1 MSYNKLIGLVNNNDT
16 VINTWATNN
25 QLQNSLIAAYPLA
38 VKQMLNSGFYNTFKG
53 ETVNDTAANIWHYL
67 KGTIK
72 YKKDPDGVQYIML
85 PARFIKR
92 GVGDCKNYSLFTASI
107 LGSLGLPVFF
117 DFTNYISKDGKE
129 PINKKMPSHVYIS
142 TLNERGQRVIIDGV
156 YNKFDSEK
164 PYFYKKT
171 VPMKIAV
178 LSGLGTPTS
187 MQIERNQITDS
198 VKQKQYRA
206 RVIKGEITKLLNSA
220 DPIERAKGRK
230 YLEACKAKNINGIA
244 GKKKDKKNRP
254 NPFAKVGL
262 VTVRNSFLAL
272 VKLNV
277 RGLAHKLS
285 LLIAKPGGQDKLK
298 NTWVKK
304 LGGNFDVLLKN
315 INQGKGKRPLLG
327 EGKKTKGLAGEPVS
341 LTVILAS
348 AAGALAA
355 IAPLLKNI
363 SIGPDGK
370 EVNKAQEAPGTN
382 IDDVVTEGVTSGG
395 TTVLPQGDQ
404 GGEGF
409 MNKKILG
416 LPLPVVLLLAGGG
429 VYLATKKKG
438 R

>member
-1 MSYNKLIGLVNNNDT
+1 VSYNKLIGLVNNNDT

-25 QLQNSLIAAYPLA
+25 QLQASLMAAYPLA

-53 ETVNDTAANIWHYL
+53 ATVNDTAANIWHYL

-117 DFTNYISKDGKE
+117 DFTNYISKEGKE
-129 PINKKMPSHVYIS
+129 PTNKKMPSHVYIS

-156 YNKFDSEK
+156 FSKFDSEK
-164 PYFYKKT
+164 PYYYKKT

-178 LSGLGTPTS
+178 LSGLGTPTT
-187 MQIERNQITDS
+187 MQIERNQITDP

-206 RVIKGEITKLLNSA
+206 RVIKGEITKLLDSA
-220 DPIERAKGRK
+220 DPRERAKGRK
-230 YLEACKAKNINGIA
+230 YLEACRAKNIDGIA

-254 NPFAKVGL
+254 SIFKKAGL

-285 LLIAKPGGQDKLK
+285 ILVSKPGGADKLK

-315 INQGKGKRPLLG
+315 INQGKGKKPLLG

-355 IAPLLKNI
+355 IAPLLKSINI
-363 SIGPDGK
+363 NKEGK
-370 EVNKAQEAPGTN
+370 ETNAANQAAGTDVDDLVAQGVN
-382 IDDVVTEGVTSGG
+382 SGG
-395 TTVLPQGDQ
+395 TTVLPQSDQ
-404 GGEGF
+404 GGDGF
-409 MNKKILG
+409 MDKKILG